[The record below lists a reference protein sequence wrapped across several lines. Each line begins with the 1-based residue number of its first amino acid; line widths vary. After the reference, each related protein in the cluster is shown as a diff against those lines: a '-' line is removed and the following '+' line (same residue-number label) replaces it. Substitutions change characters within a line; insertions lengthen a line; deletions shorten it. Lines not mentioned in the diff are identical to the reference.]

1 MKVVISESQ
10 YKRLIE
16 TEKQKVVLKKST
28 MGLNESKI
36 EKFIQK
42 IIDNALKD
50 LRDSTEEM
58 GLGEMDEL
66 DEINSVDEI
75 KVTNVVKDKVFV
87 IHVDLYVN
95 TNRDDFDNIIYTIEY
110 KVGRFLGNVEIMVDN
125 IIDTRTFGP
134 GIDW

>member
-42 IIDNALKD
+42 IIDKSLED
-50 LRDSTEEM
+50 IRDSTEEM

-66 DEINSVDEI
+66 DEINSVDKI

>member
-42 IIDNALKD
+42 IIDNALED
-50 LRDSTEEM
+50 IRDSTEEM
-58 GLGEMDEL
+58 SLGEMDEL
-66 DEINSVDEI
+66 DEINSVDKI

-95 TNRDDFDNIIYTIEY
+95 TDRYDFDNIIYEIEY

>member
-42 IIDNALKD
+42 IIDNALED

-66 DEINSVDEI
+66 DEINSVDNI

>member
-66 DEINSVDEI
+66 DEINSVDKI

-87 IHVDLYVN
+87 IHVDLYVG
-95 TNRDDFDNIIYTIEY
+95 TNRYDFDNIIYTIEY

>member
-16 TEKQKVVLKKST
+16 TEKQKVVRKKST

-42 IIDNALKD
+42 IIDKALED

-66 DEINSVDEI
+66 NEINSVDKI

-95 TNRDDFDNIIYTIEY
+95 TDRDDFDNIINEIEY

>member
-66 DEINSVDEI
+66 DEINSVDKI

>member
-42 IIDNALKD
+42 IIDNALED

>member
-16 TEKQKVVLKKST
+16 TEKQKVVPKKST

-42 IIDNALKD
+42 IIDNALED

-66 DEINSVDEI
+66 DEINSVDNI

>member
-134 GIDW
+134 CIDW

>member
-66 DEINSVDEI
+66 DQINSVDEI